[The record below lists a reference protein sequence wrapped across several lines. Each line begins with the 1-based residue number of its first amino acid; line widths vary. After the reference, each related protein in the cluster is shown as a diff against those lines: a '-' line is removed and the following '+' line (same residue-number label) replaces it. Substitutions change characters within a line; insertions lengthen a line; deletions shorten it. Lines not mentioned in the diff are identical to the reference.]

1 VIGLPTHK
9 AHHKPTTPGPG
20 TFIGRNH
27 NIDNR
32 NSEEEK
38 TQIMEENNMKTM
50 LTILKVFLFFYISPV
65 VAQIEVATPADITLE
80 RDGLLLRGKFY
91 MSEGTGIFPTVIL
104 LQGFPGN
111 ETDVLGIGKILSQS
125 GINALT
131 FNYSGTFK
139 SEGKTSLGNSEKDI
153 MAAFRFLHN
162 AENITKF
169 KIDTAFIIL
178 GGWSYGGGVAMT
190 YSIKHPEIKTV
201 FTIAGV
207 DWGEYYEE
215 YIRNPEF
222 KKTTDANMAKLATLT
237 EKIRFDTG
245 AMPDEVTEDGIIRLD
260 SAYFLR
266 KSTRKLAE
274 KEILIICGW
283 DDPLA
288 TVDQYILPLYRALKK
303 DNAQN
308 VSISAFQDNHF
319 FRNSRQDVAQT
330 IIKWIKT
337 AAESKKSK

>member
-1 VIGLPTHK
+1 
-9 AHHKPTTPGPG
+9 
-20 TFIGRNH
+20 
-27 NIDNR
+27 
-32 NSEEEK
+32 
-38 TQIMEENNMKTM
+38 MKLM
-50 LTILKVFLFFYISPV
+50 LALLKLFLLFCISPV
-65 VAQIEVATPADITLE
+65 VAQSEVTTPADITLE
-80 RDGLLLRGKFY
+80 RSGLLIRGKFY
-91 MSEGTGIFPTVIL
+91 ASEGIGVFPTVIL
-104 LQGFPGN
+104 LQGSPGN
-111 ETDVLGIGKILSQS
+111 VTDVMGIGKVLSQS

-139 SEGKTSLGNSEKDI
+139 SEGKTSFENSEMDI
-153 MAAFRFLHN
+153 MAAYKFLHN

-178 GGWSYGGGVAMT
+178 GGWSYGGGMAMT

-222 KKTTDANMAKLATLT
+222 KKSTDDRMAKLFTMT
-237 EKIRFDTG
+237 EQIRFDKGT
-245 AMPDEVTEDGIIRLD
+245 MPDEITKDGIIRLD
-260 SAYFLR
+260 SAYFLS
-266 KSTRKLAE
+266 KSSRSLAE
-274 KEILIICGW
+274 KDILIICGW

-288 TVDQYILPLYRALKK
+288 TIDQYILPLYRALKK

-308 VSISAFQDNHF
+308 VSISAFQDDHF
-319 FRNSRQDVAQT
+319 FRNSRPDVAQT

-337 AAESKKSK
+337 IPERRKIK